1 MYPNGYYSKVSV
13 TPKELRTYETADGR
27 RPFDEW
33 LDRLRDRVTL
43 ARIASRLN
51 RVALGNLGDA
61 KSVGGG
67 VSELRLAFGSG
78 YRIYFAQDG
87 DRIILLLCGG
97 DKGSQPN
104 DVRTAKTYLEDYK
117 RRGHGKKK

>member
-1 MYPNGYYSKVSV
+1 VAV
-13 TPKELRTYETADGR
+13 APKEFRIYETTEGK

-33 LDRLRDRVTL
+33 LDRLRDKATL

-67 VSELRLAFGSG
+67 VSELRLAFGPG
-78 YRIYFAQDG
+78 
-87 DRIILLLCGG
+87 
-97 DKGSQPN
+97 
-104 DVRTAKTYLEDYK
+104 
-117 RRGHGKKK
+117 